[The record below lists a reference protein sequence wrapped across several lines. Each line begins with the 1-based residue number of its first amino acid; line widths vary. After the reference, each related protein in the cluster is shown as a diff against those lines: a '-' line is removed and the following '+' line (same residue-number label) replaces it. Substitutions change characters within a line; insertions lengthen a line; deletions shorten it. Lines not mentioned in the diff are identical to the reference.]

1 VATGTIITESL
12 RVGATLAGFDL
23 TVSDIERLAP
33 ADISPQQRQ
42 AGIPAQW
49 TLLRF
54 ELPDSEADRLASA
67 LASALE
73 HGWYVDFHTAT
84 DTFVVFAKRIFRYR
98 SEDRTG
104 RAAAEAYAR
113 TLSIPDPQLDWP

>member
-1 VATGTIITESL
+1 VATGTIIAESL
-12 RVGATLAGFDL
+12 RVGATLAGFSL

-33 ADISPQQRQ
+33 ADISSQQRQ

-73 HGWYVDFHTAT
+73 RGWYVDFHTAT
-84 DTFVVFAKRIFRYR
+84 ETFVVFARRIFRYR
-98 SEDRTG
+98 SGDRTG
-104 RAAAEAYAR
+104 RAEAEAYAR

>member
-1 VATGTIITESL
+1 VATGTIIAESL
-12 RVGATLAGFDL
+12 RVGATLAGFSL

-33 ADISPQQRQ
+33 ADISSQQRQ

-54 ELPDSEADRLASA
+54 ALPDSEADRLASA

-73 HGWYVDFHTAT
+73 RGWYVDFHTAT
-84 DTFVVFAKRIFRYR
+84 ETFVVFARRIFRYR
-98 SEDRTG
+98 SGDRTG
-104 RAAAEAYAR
+104 RAEAEAYAR